1 MRKIQFNEE
10 TVNSIRNY
18 IQEGHTKRET
28 CNRFTIKL
36 DTLNRVMREN
46 DIKPFHTEKINKS
59 ANKPIADE
67 TVNLVCNLFENTMT
81 SLQDICKEA
90 KIEYWEMQKILKD
103 NFSQYDIDRRKSK
116 MYAKS
121 KMGYN
126 NPMKGKCKENHHNYK
141 GIIDDGNGY
150 SMILKPDWYTGR
162 KNSKHI
168 FLHHAVICEHL
179 GITEIPKGFC
189 VHHIDG
195 NKKNN
200 DISNLCLLSMGAH
213 TKLHQLQN
221 RMCKVQ
227 RLSKNGVGNTKPET
241 LNNNRSGKL
250 F

>member
-10 TVNSIRNY
+10 TISDIRNF
-18 IQEGHTKRET
+18 INEGHSKKET

-46 DIKPFHTEKINKS
+46 NIEPYYKKKINS
-59 ANKPIADE
+59 VHRVISED
-67 TVNLVCNLFENTMT
+67 TVNLVCNLFETTMT
-81 SLQDICKEA
+81 SLKDICDTA
-90 KIEYWEMQKILKD
+90 NIEYWEMQDILKS
-103 NFSQYDIDRRKSK
+103 NFTQYQIDRRKSK

-121 KMGYN
+121 KKGN
-126 NPMKGKCKENHHNYK
+126 KNPMKGKCGVNHPNYR
-141 GIIDDGNGY
+141 GVIDDGNGY
-150 SMILKPDWYTGR
+150 SMILKPEWYTGR
-162 KNSKHI
+162 KGSKHI
-168 FLHHAVICEHL
+168 FLHHAIICEYL
-179 GITEIPKGFC
+179 GLTEMPKGFC

-213 TKLHQLQN
+213 TKLHQIQN

-227 RLSKNGVGNTKPET
+227 RLSNNGVGNNAET

>member
-1 MRKIQFNEE
+1 MRRIQFNEE
-10 TVNSIRNY
+10 TINNIRNY
-18 IQEGHTKRET
+18 INEGHTKRET

-46 DIKPFHTEKINKS
+46 NIKPFYTEKINKS
-59 ANKPIADE
+59 ANKPINE
-67 TVNLVCNLFENTMT
+67 ECINLVCNLFRNTMI
-81 SLQDICKEA
+81 SLHDICKEA
-90 KIEYWEMQKILKD
+90 GIEYWEMQDILKS
-103 NFSQYDIDRRKSK
+103 NFTQYDIDKRKSK

-121 KMGYN
+121 KQGLN
-126 NPMKGKCKENHHNYK
+126 NPMTGKCKENHPNYK

-168 FLHHAVICEHL
+168 YLHHAVICESL
-179 GITEIPKGFC
+179 GITEIPQGFC

-227 RLSKNGVGNTKPET
+227 RLTENGVGYKSET
-241 LNNNRSGKL
+241 LNNNRS
-250 F
+250 